1 MSNFRRLYGVSVCN
15 PTTSGVFFFQLN
27 ALRGMFYTN
36 FMNNTKP
43 LVNNHRTIQPTNGRR
58 VLLFGSAE
66 TVPPS
71 IMATSTRQTVPSTTM
86 ATSTRQTVPSTTIA
100 TSTIVGPSTTASA
113 YTVSENGFMLL
124 ASLCL
129 VLLSFLEI

>member
-71 IMATSTRQTVPSTTM
+71 IMATSTRQTFPSTIM
-86 ATSTRQTVPSTTIA
+86 ATSTRQTVPSTT
-100 TSTIVGPSTTASA
+100 TTTTASA

>member
-1 MSNFRRLYGVSVCN
+1 MTNSHQAGKMYNLRRLYGVSVCN

-36 FMNNTKP
+36 FMNSTEP
-43 LVNNHRTIQPTNGRR
+43 LVNNHRTIQPTNGRS
-58 VLLFGSAE
+58 VLFAKFSE
-66 TVPPS
+66 TVPTS

-86 ATSTRQTVPSTTIA
+86 ATNA
-100 TSTIVGPSTTASA
+100 TVGPTDSA
-113 YTVSENGFMLL
+113 YRVSENGFMLL